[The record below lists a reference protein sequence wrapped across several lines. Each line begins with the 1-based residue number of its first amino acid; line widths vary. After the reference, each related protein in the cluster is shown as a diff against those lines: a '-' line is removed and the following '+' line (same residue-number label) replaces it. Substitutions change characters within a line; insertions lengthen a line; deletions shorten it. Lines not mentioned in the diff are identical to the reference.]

1 MSGWTQCVLKVTL
14 EQDVIL
20 GATGATLGNLETLDY
35 LPGSVFLGAA
45 ASRLY
50 SELTD
55 EEAWRLFH
63 SGAVRFNDALP
74 LAGSE
79 PAWPVPLSWHHY
91 KGEDFKK
98 DAPYGAPATLSAS
111 KIFDSALNT
120 DTDGQRQPKQLR
132 KGYVTLSGGYSTS
145 SKQLRMKTALD
156 ADTGRAAEG
165 QLFGYQ
171 SLEAGQVF
179 VFMLEAAVADQALLD
194 KAVASLTGTLRL
206 GRSRSAQYGRV
217 RVERLE
223 LAAATQ
229 TQLPTATAEGTTLSL
244 WLLSDLALVDELGQ
258 PTVQPH
264 PECLGLPEGA
274 EWLSKESFLR
284 TRRYSPYNA
293 YRRSHD
299 EERQVITRGSVLRYQ
314 LRNPLTEDQ
323 FTTLQQGLGV
333 YQSTG
338 LGRVALNPSWL
349 SQKQPRFADAKP
361 LAGPQPEPAAMKMA
375 TPETS
380 RLLRVVQQRAQGS
393 DADHVAEKAQE
404 LFAMLVAAVGEARI
418 WQGISANQPVP
429 APNRSQWGRIK
440 TLANQY
446 RHEPTALRQ
455 AFYQSKQAI
464 IRERSGWELELGPRT
479 TLAKRI
485 IPEIDA
491 IKDSD
496 IVAIVGRLATLGL
509 TQHWETVIQGSPDSA
524 SASSQ
529 PTAQS
534 GGAA

>member
-1 MSGWTQCVLKVTL
+1 MSQWKQYLLKVTL

-20 GATGATLGNLETLDY
+20 GATGASLGNLDTLDY

-55 EEAWRLFH
+55 GEAWRLFH

-74 LAGSE
+74 LAGNE

-91 KGEDFKK
+91 KGETFKK
-98 DAPYGAPATLSAS
+98 DTQSDAVATLIAS
-111 KIFDSALNT
+111 QIFDSALNK
-120 DTDGQRQPKQLR
+120 DTNDQRQPKQLR
-132 KGYVTLSGGYSTS
+132 KGYVTLSGGYVTS

-156 ADTGRAAEG
+156 ADTGRAAQG

-179 VFMLEAAVADQALLD
+179 VLMLEAAQADLALLD

-217 RVERLE
+217 RVEPWESEASQLTPP
-223 LAAATQ
+223 AATD
-229 TQLPTATAEGTTLSL
+229 TDRRNLSL
-244 WLLSDLALVDELGQ
+244 LLLSDLALVDENGQ

-264 PECLGLPEGA
+264 PEYLRLPEGA
-274 EWLSKESFLR
+274 EWLVEKSFLR

-299 EERQVITRGSVLRYQ
+299 EERQVIARGSVLRYQ
-314 LRNPLTEDQ
+314 LREPLTEAQ
-323 FTTLQQGLGV
+323 CASLQQGMGM

-338 LGRVALNPSWL
+338 LGKVALNPSWL
-349 SQKQPRFADAKP
+349 NQAKPCFNDAKP
-361 LAGPQPEPAAMKMA
+361 LAASPEEVSATQSA
-375 TPETS
+375 TPATS
-380 RLLRVVQQRAQGS
+380 RLLKAVQQRAQGS
-393 DADHVAEKAQE
+393 DVDHVAEAAQR
-404 LFAMLVAAVGEARI
+404 LFAILVAAVDEARV
-418 WQGISANQPVP
+418 WQGIAAHQPVP
-429 APNRSQWGRIK
+429 APNRSQWGRVK

-446 RHEPTALRQ
+446 RQDPKALRQ
-455 AFYQSKQAI
+455 AFYQDKQAI
-464 IRERSGWELELGPRT
+464 IRERSGWDLEIGPGEI
-479 TLAKRI
+479 LAQRI
-485 IPEIDA
+485 IPELEA
-491 IKDSD
+491 LKDSD
-496 IVAIVGRLATLGL
+496 IVAIVGRLSTLGL
-509 TQHWETVIQGSPDSA
+509 TQHWEIALQGSRESA

-529 PTAQS
+529 LAAES
-534 GGAA
+534 GGVA